1 MLDAK
6 VTSKGQ
12 ITIPKAVRDSLG
24 IRPGDEVEIVIED
37 GAFTCRRKPAGDVF
51 GPWLGSWKA
60 IAGFTGLTTDEIMEE
75 MRGPYDLGD

>member
-1 MLDAK
+1 MPDAK

-37 GAFTCRRKPAGDVF
+37 GAFKCRRKPVDVF
-51 GPWLGSWKA
+51 GPWVGYLKHFA
-60 IAGFTGLTTDEIMEE
+60 GLTGTTEEIMEE
-75 MRGPYDLGD
+75 LRGTYDV